1 MVLPLKRGRL
11 QRGCGTDVSG
21 TINMQFYSTNRKS
34 PLVSFQDALL
44 QGQPPDRG
52 LFMPAQIPEI
62 LANEYEV
69 LASLSYP
76 DLAYELSKRWIG
88 DEVAETALR
97 AVCHDAYTW
106 PVPLMPI
113 TDTLSVL
120 ELWHGP
126 TLSFK
131 DFAAQWLGR
140 MVSALMKPG
149 TTLTVLVAT
158 SGDTGSAVAAGFSH
172 LPGIRVVL
180 LYPSGKVSA
189 LQEQQLTTFGGN
201 VQALEVMGTF
211 DDCQRMVKE
220 AFADTALRA
229 KIALTSANSINI
241 GRLIPQSF
249 YYVRAYLQMARTLKA
264 NGSPLAFCVPSGNF
278 GNLTGGLLGA
288 RMGIPVAK
296 FIAAVNANAVMPDF
310 LRTGVLHTRPSVQ
323 TLSNAMD
330 VGNPSNIARIFD
342 LYAID
347 KTLPASDRNID
358 QRKFAKDM
366 WSVSIDDRI
375 TLETIQR
382 VYKEHRY
389 IMDPHTAVGWRA
401 LELWRETEEGRRFQG
416 HTVLVSTAHPA
427 KFMDTIEQVLPPA
440 AVAMPP
446 SLQDALQRQKQAT
459 QIPAEYNKLKEIL
472 LSK

>member
-1 MVLPLKRGRL
+1 
-11 QRGCGTDVSG
+11 
-21 TINMQFYSTNRKS
+21 MQCYSTNRKS

-52 LFMPAQIPEI
+52 LFMPAHIPEI
-62 LANEYEV
+62 LANEYEA

-88 DEVAETALR
+88 DEVAEETLH
-97 AVCHDAYTW
+97 AVSRDAYAW

-140 MVSALMKPG
+140 MVHALMKPG
-149 TTLTVLVAT
+149 ATLTVLVAT

-189 LQEQQLTTFGGN
+189 LQEQQLTTYGGN

-220 AFADTALRA
+220 AFADANLRA
-229 KIALTSANSINI
+229 KITLTSANSINI

-249 YYVRAYLQMARTLKA
+249 YYVWAYLRMAQTPQTIR
-264 NGSPLAFCVPSGNF
+264 NPLVFCVPSGNF
-278 GNLTGGLLGA
+278 GNLTGGLLAA

-296 FIAAVNANAVMPDF
+296 FIAAANANAVLPEL
-310 LRTGVLHTRPSVQ
+310 LRTGILNTRPSVH

-342 LYAID
+342 LYTID

-358 QRKFAKDM
+358 QKKLEKDI
-366 WSVSIDDRI
+366 WSISIDDRT

-389 IMDPHTAVGWRA
+389 VMDPHTAVGWRA
-401 LELWRETEEGRRFQG
+401 LELWRETEEGKRFQG

-427 KFMDTIEQVLPPA
+427 KFMDVIERVLPSG

-446 SLQDALQRQKQAT
+446 SLQNALQRPKQAT
-459 QIPAEYNKLKEIL
+459 QIPAEYNYLKEIL
-472 LSK
+472 LSR